1 MFGVH
6 KIATVLLTVLI
17 SYLNSGILKT
27 SIPEDNLRGF
37 EKGCTTEQT
46 ITVLNLFLSPVP
58 EVNARIKL
66 TNVLSHKLNQN
77 IKFPVWLKTSVL
89 VSKNHLHSISYED
102 IDPNNNADLFNRSDI
117 SYPFKFFW

>member
-6 KIATVLLTVLI
+6 KIATVVITVLI
-17 SYLNSGILKT
+17 SCLNSGILKT
-27 SIPEDNLRGF
+27 SFPEDSLRGF
-37 EKGCTTEQT
+37 EKGCPTEQT

-66 TNVLSHKLNQN
+66 TNVLSQKLNQN

-89 VSKNHLHSISYED
+89 VNKNHLHPISYED
-102 IDPNNNADLFNRSDI
+102 IDPNKNSDLFNRSDI
-117 SYPFKFFW
+117 SFPFKFFW